1 MLDEVNCLDC
11 PALKL
16 CASRLYKIVDAHKV
30 IGGHKISLE
39 LYCALMNELLKNI
52 KENDDEK

>member
-16 CASRLYKIVDAHKV
+16 CASQLYKIVDAHKI
-30 IGGHKISLE
+30 IGGPRLSLE
-39 LYCALMNELLKNI
+39 IYCAIMNELLKDT
-52 KENDDEK
+52 KEKGDEE